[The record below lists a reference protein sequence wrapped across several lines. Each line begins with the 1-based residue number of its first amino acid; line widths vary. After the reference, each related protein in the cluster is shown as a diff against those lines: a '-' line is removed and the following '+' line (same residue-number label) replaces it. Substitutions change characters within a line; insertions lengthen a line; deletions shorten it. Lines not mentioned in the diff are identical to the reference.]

1 MVIEA
6 FSYCSSLFAAAEVG
20 DSPLDDGGDL
30 GNSKSSVPAEY
41 LSVLEQQRRQQDMEI
56 QQLKKALEQQQ
67 QQQQL
72 LQQQLQLQMLQQQKQ
87 QHLSQ
92 VLFIFILKFFTGPFS
107 KDACF
112 QGSLLLKYKTI
123 DSEVQMEMRFSLIL

>member
-1 MVIEA
+1 MLSFLQLVSMGDLA
-6 FSYCSSLFAAAEVG
+6 
-20 DSPLDDGGDL
+20 DSPLDD
-30 GNSKSSVPAEY
+30 NNESTSSKPAVSTEY
-41 LSVLEQQRRQQDMEI
+41 LSVLEQQRQQQDMEI

-92 VLFIFILKFFTGPFS
+92 VTG
-107 KDACF
+107 
-112 QGSLLLKYKTI
+112 
-123 DSEVQMEMRFSLIL
+123 